1 MRQKEILW
9 ARKCDAT
16 GEGMNKGFCVDDGMA
31 YFKYDKDMVKYLRD
45 YEKDFKIDP
54 NKNKTDEE
62 ILEEYYQSDY
72 YYWTEW
78 EDEEEYQYKEI
89 NGKLIEL

>member
-1 MRQKEILW
+1 MITKEILW

-16 GEGMNKGFCVDDGMA
+16 GEGMNKGYCVDDGIA
-31 YFKYDKDMVKYLRD
+31 YFKYDKDMIKHLR
-45 YEKDFKIDP
+45 EFGIDQD
-54 NKNKTDEE
+54 KNKTDEE

-89 NGKLIEL
+89 NGKLIELW

>member
-1 MRQKEILW
+1 MVNQKVKYW
-9 ARKCDAT
+9 ARKCDIT
-16 GEGMNKGFCVDDGMA
+16 GEGMNEGYCIEDGIM
-31 YFKYDKDMVKYLRD
+31 YIKNHKDMHKHLR
-45 YEKDFKIDP
+45 EIDGA
-54 NKNKTDEE
+54 KQSKSEE
-62 ILEEYYQSDY
+62 QLFMEYYENFY

>member
-1 MRQKEILW
+1 MIEKH
-9 ARKCDAT
+9 
-16 GEGMNKGFCVDDGMA
+16 
-31 YFKYDKDMVKYLRD
+31 LR
-45 YEKDFKIDP
+45 EFGIDQDP
-54 NKNKTDEE
+54 ETETDNE